1 MVNGVFTACLCPR
14 TAWVLGKLGS
24 DSEGLG
30 GLVWLIAFG
39 I

>member
-1 MVNGVFTACLCPR
+1 MVNGVFTACLCSLA
-14 TAWVLGKLGS
+14 TGEAGS

-30 GLVWLIAFG
+30 ALVWLIG